1 MRFII
6 VLSTLVDVHLIL
18 RWSTRNSLIWSWFML
33 HNVIYFYTTIFFVL
47 LIFCM
52 VFLRYIYKI
61 FFCFKLLLRL
71 LVKNHLTFPEESIG
85 IDLFLL
91 VYFSFFEKLSGLTDS
106 PFFLFLFRQSPITRS
121 CLHHMEH
128 LKILWI
134 ISCIYSTE
142 SKYSPFL
149 YL

>member
-1 MRFII
+1 MRFIV
-6 VLSTLVDVHLIL
+6 VLSTLVDIHLIL
-18 RWSTRNSLIWSWFML
+18 SWSTRNSLIWSWFML
-33 HNVIYFYTTIFFVL
+33 HNVIYLQTWTVFVL
-47 LIFCM
+47 LIFCSN
-52 VFLRYIYKI
+52 FLRYIYKI

-71 LVKNHLTFPEESIG
+71 LVKNHLTFPEEITG

-91 VYFSFFEKLSGLTDS
+91 VYISFFEKLSGFTDS
-106 PFFLFLFRQSPITRS
+106 PFFLFLLRQSPITRS